1 VLVAVIKSEEARRR
15 DLSSLLV
22 IGIGGAP
29 LGREVAERFAA
40 VFPDIELV
48 QVPCTL
54 EYKALVRT
62 ASSILNLRF

>member
-1 VLVAVIKSEEARRR
+1 MIKSEEARRR

-62 ASSILNLRF
+62 AGSILNLRF